1 MSRIVSLGPAR
12 QEIYLIDR
20 DDFEAVEFEGGQ
32 SIFGKM
38 LIGTNVDIDKTL
50 FGVGGSGANAAVT
63 FARHGHETI
72 FIGNLSHD
80 TAGESVLQC
89 FDAENIDSSYANL
102 IRTATGC
109 SVILLDAKTSE
120 RTVLS
125 FSGASAKSDNLSAAD
140 LDSIQP
146 DWLYAG
152 TLHGNM
158 EKLLEFFEK
167 AHALGAKVM
176 FNPGPAELKQ
186 PEKLIGLLEDVDVLL
201 VNKEE
206 AAQIVPGVL
215 LTELLSRLANYC
227 ETVLITD
234 GPMGAI
240 ATNHEETY
248 RLGVYEQAR
257 VRDATGVGD
266 AFGSGFLAEFA
277 ATGDFEQALKF
288 ASANATKVASEYGA
302 EAGILT
308 GDEDLHLMP
317 IQEVE
322 DLPIKRSKNN

>member
-1 MSRIVSLGPAR
+1 MSRIVSLGAAC

-20 DDFEAVEFEGGQ
+20 DDFEGLEIEGQ
-32 SIFGKM
+32 SVFGKM
-38 LIGTNVDIDKTL
+38 VIGTHIDIDKTF

-63 FARHGHETI
+63 FARHGHETV
-72 FIGNLSHD
+72 FIGNLAHD
-80 TAGESVLQC
+80 TAGESVLAC
-89 FDAENIDSSYANL
+89 FDKENVDSSYVSFV
-102 IRTATGC
+102 RTATGC
-109 SVILLDAKTSE
+109 SVILLDAKSSD

-125 FSGASAKSDNLSAAD
+125 FRGASAQSDNLSAAD
-140 LDSIQP
+140 LDTIQP
-146 DWLYAG
+146 DWLYAS
-152 TLHGNM
+152 TLYGDM
-158 EKLLEFFEK
+158 EKLLEFFQK

-201 VNKEE
+201 VNKQE
-206 AAQIVPGVL
+206 ASEIVPGVL
-215 LTELLSRLANYC
+215 LTELLAHLSNYC

-234 GPMGAI
+234 GTMGAI
-240 ATNHEETY
+240 ATDHHETF

-277 ATGDFEQALKF
+277 KSGDFEQALRF
-288 ASANATKVASEYGA
+288 ASANATKVATAYGA
-302 EAGILT
+302 ETGILT

-317 IQEVE
+317 IQKVE
-322 DLPIKRSKNN
+322 DLAGWT

>member
-1 MSRIVSLGPAR
+1 MSRIVSLGAAR

-20 DDFEAVEFEGGQ
+20 DDFEGLEIEDQ

-38 LIGTNVDIDKTL
+38 IIGTHVDIDKTF

-72 FIGNLSHD
+72 FIGNLAHD
-80 TAGESVLQC
+80 AAGESVLEC
-89 FDAENIDSSYANL
+89 FDSENIDSSYANFV
-102 IRTATGC
+102 RMATGC
-109 SVILLDAKTSE
+109 SVILLDAKSGD
-120 RTVLS
+120 RTVLNYR
-125 FSGASAKSDNLSAAD
+125 GASAKTDNLSAAD
-140 LDSIQP
+140 LVTIQP
-146 DWLYAG
+146 DWLYAS
-152 TLHGNM
+152 TLYGDM

-186 PEKLIGLLEDVDVLL
+186 SKKLIGLLDDVDVLL
-201 VNKEE
+201 VNKKE

-215 LTELLSRLANYC
+215 LTELLAHLANYC

-234 GPMGAI
+234 GSMGAI
-240 ATNHEETY
+240 ATNHEATF
-248 RLGVYEQAR
+248 RLGVYEQTR

-277 ATGDFEQALKF
+277 ASGDFERSLKF
-288 ASANATKVASEYGA
+288 ASANAAKVTQKYGA
-302 EAGILT
+302 ETGILT
-308 GDEDLHLMP
+308 GDENFHLMP
-317 IQEVE
+317 IQKVE
-322 DLPIKRSKNN
+322 DPAGFKKN

>member
-1 MSRIVSLGPAR
+1 MSRIVSLGAAC

-20 DDFEAVEFEGGQ
+20 DDFEGLEIEGQ

-38 LIGTNVDIDKTL
+38 VIGTHVDIDKTF

-72 FIGNLSHD
+72 FIGNLAHD

-89 FDAENIDSSYANL
+89 FDAENIDSSYASFV
-102 IRTATGC
+102 RTATGC
-109 SVILLDAKTSE
+109 SVILLDAKSSD

-125 FSGASAKSDNLSAAD
+125 FRGASAKSDNLSASD
-140 LDSIQP
+140 LDTIQP
-146 DWLYAG
+146 DWLYAS
-152 TLHGNM
+152 TLMGNM

-167 AHALGAKVM
+167 AHRLDAKVM

-186 PEKLIGLLEDVDVLL
+186 SEKLIGLLDDVDVLL
-201 VNKEE
+201 VNKQE

-215 LTELLSRLANYC
+215 LTELLAHLANYC

-234 GPMGAI
+234 GSMGAI
-240 ATNHEETY
+240 ATNHQETY
-248 RLGVYEQAR
+248 RFGVYEQTR

-277 ATGDFEQALKF
+277 ATDDFEKSLKF
-288 ASANATKVASEYGA
+288 ASANAAKVASSYGA
-302 EAGILT
+302 EASILT
-308 GDEDLHLMP
+308 GDEDFHLMP
-317 IQEVE
+317 IQKVE
-322 DLPIKRSKNN
+322 DLAGWT